1 MEFDSFLNLDF
12 ISCFSVAEW
21 LDDNTD
27 YAWGIFKND
36 ELIGYCTI
44 GIADDM
50 DAIVESHPEH
60 TVDSLC
66 ISDVYIEK
74 RYRHKGYGTQLI
86 AEVIHDRWKLDG
98 CKNTVYLSVLHD
110 ELTSF
115 YSKIGFKPLDEPD
128 GNFSGDMVLSIS
140 DGRVP
145 RHRSDCTAWV
155 CTTPK
160 VEISICSR
168 CHAQDSFVQG
178 KALGHKWSKWK
189 LSATSM
195 VKKKPKKTRVCSRC
209 HKKETV
215 YIK

>member
-36 ELIGYCTI
+36 ELSGYCTI

-155 CTTPK
+155 WRLHT
-160 VEISICSR
+160 ICSFTGR
-168 CHAQDSFVQG
+168 SAYLVDKKGCYISQPG
-178 KALGHKWSKWK
+178 KTYKQ
-189 LSATSM
+189 
-195 VKKKPKKTRVCSRC
+195 
-209 HKKETV
+209 
-215 YIK
+215 

>member
-1 MEFDSFLNLDF
+1 MKKLLTVVLCALMVFS
-12 ISCFSVAEW
+12 SVVSVAPTTALAKSKCSHKKTKWVTLVKADCTQEGKP
-21 LDDNTD
+21 TCSSPGEV
-27 YAWGIFKND
+27 AW
-36 ELIGYCTI
+36 YCTNP
-44 GIADDM
+44 D
-50 DAIVESHPEH
+50 
-60 TVDSLC
+60 C
-66 ISDVYIEK
+66 IYGYKKYYKTEQI
-74 RYRHKGYGTQLI
+74 RPLNHK
-86 AEVIHDRWKLDG
+86 WK
-98 CKNTVYLSVLHD
+98 
-110 ELTSF
+110 
-115 YSKIGFKPLDEPD
+115 SK
-128 GNFSGDMVLSIS
+128 
-140 DGRVP
+140 
-145 RHRSDCTAWV
+145 TYAAT

>member
-1 MEFDSFLNLDF
+1 MVYKKATCTNPG
-12 ISCFSVAEW
+12 A
-21 LDDNTD
+21 
-27 YAWGIFKND
+27 
-36 ELIGYCTI
+36 IGWYCTNP
-44 GIADDM
+44 D
-50 DAIVESHPEH
+50 
-60 TVDSLC
+60 C
-66 ISDVYIEK
+66 IYG
-74 RYRHKGYGTQLI
+74 YRKYYKTEQIRPLNHK
-86 AEVIHDRWKLDG
+86 WK
-98 CKNTVYLSVLHD
+98 
-110 ELTSF
+110 
-115 YSKIGFKPLDEPD
+115 SK
-128 GNFSGDMVLSIS
+128 
-140 DGRVP
+140 
-145 RHRSDCTAWV
+145 TYAAT